1 MKKVK
6 LIVLGESGVGKT
18 SIMEQYFEKKYNEEY
33 KLRSGMDKGIKYF
46 SIKGKKFH
54 IEFWDTQGQEIFRA
68 VNKLYMKNAQIALI
82 VYSIIDKN
90 SFEQLNFWINL
101 VKEVNKD
108 KKIIFGIAANKSD
121 LFESQIVSFEEGKKF
136 ADENDCLFFETS
148 AKDHKSIENL
158 FQKLAE
164 KYAECNLNEKVEI
177 KSLETTDNNNQISG
191 NENDKNNE
199 MFQQNEN
206 ENIIINKD
214 DDDKTCSSRC

>member
-1 MKKVK
+1 M
-6 LIVLGESGVGKT
+6 
-18 SIMEQYFEKKYNEEY
+18 
-33 KLRSGMDKGIKYF
+33 
-46 SIKGKKFH
+46 
-54 IEFWDTQGQEIFRA
+54 
-68 VNKLYMKNAQIALI
+68 I
-82 VYSIIDKN
+82 VYFLK
-90 SFEQLNFWINL
+90 L
-101 VKEVNKD
+101 V
-108 KKIIFGIAANKSD
+108 
-121 LFESQIVSFEEGKKF
+121 Q
-136 ADENDCLFFETS
+136 
-148 AKDHKSIENL
+148 KDHKSIENL